1 MDWENRSASIADAKK
16 AIPKLK
22 KAAGINIRIYSPKP
36 VEQAERRSMYLPSD
50 ELQMIFHLIYLRY
63 FRISHHRAIH
73 PDQRITAII
82 VVRKVAQIHQ
92 LFFHI
97 SRIIQHTVNGF
108 QCKMHVLP

>member
-1 MDWENRSASIADAKK
+1 
-16 AIPKLK
+16 
-22 KAAGINIRIYSPKP
+22 
-36 VEQAERRSMYLPSD
+36 
-50 ELQMIFHLIYLRY
+50 MIFHLIHLRY